1 MAQELSII
9 NAKYVASAVRKDQY
23 PAEELPE
30 IAFLGRS
37 NVGKS
42 SLINSLC
49 NHKGL
54 ARVSNTPG
62 KTRTINF
69 FHAELRI
76 QDGDDVMRKP
86 FCLVDLPGY
95 GFAKTGGKHRDT
107 WSSFI
112 SEYVVASPQL
122 RLLCLLIDSRHPSLP
137 IDQEAYNWLVEHE
150 VPLQIIATKFD
161 KLNNRE
167 RAQHTAAIKAAL
179 PTPFPPGG
187 NSSLKGTGKQKVLHH
202 ILTVLTDEP

>member
-76 QDGDDVMRKP
+76 QDGDDVTRKP
-86 FCLVDLPGY
+86 
-95 GFAKTGGKHRDT
+95 
-107 WSSFI
+107 SS
-112 SEYVVASPQL
+112 QL
-122 RLLCLLIDSRHPSLP
+122 LKKPHS
-137 IDQEAYNWLVEHE
+137 
-150 VPLQIIATKFD
+150 QITRGIG
-161 KLNNRE
+161 E
-167 RAQHTAAIKAAL
+167 
-179 PTPFPPGG
+179 
-187 NSSLKGTGKQKVLHH
+187 
-202 ILTVLTDEP
+202 